1 MGLFDP
7 DKQKYITRGI
17 DAYVPIEVQIQIFES
32 IERWRQ
38 QGVELDY
45 LQVFKCSV
53 ETDAEGNAS
62 QIILHS
68 QEVPDMCETIRFPV
82 IGSGITE
89 KIFVI
94 DDAENSS
101 YFTALLASE
110 Y

>member
-45 LQVFKCSV
+45 LQVSNVGWKLMLKGMHHKSFYIAKKYL
-53 ETDAEGNAS
+53 
-62 QIILHS
+62 I
-68 QEVPDMCETIRFPV
+68 
-82 IGSGITE
+82 
-89 KIFVI
+89 
-94 DDAENSS
+94 
-101 YFTALLASE
+101 
-110 Y
+110 